1 MVLNLIT
8 YEVQDEQ
15 KLKRLYD
22 LVMREIVSWATSYCD
37 ILQVDNDGRVWNECQ
52 RRARNKITH
61 RHEINNKVDQNSVI
75 FVGNWKITNK
85 IFR

>member
-37 ILQVDNDGRVWNECQ
+37 ILQVDNDGRV
-52 RRARNKITH
+52 
-61 RHEINNKVDQNSVI
+61 
-75 FVGNWKITNK
+75 
-85 IFR
+85 